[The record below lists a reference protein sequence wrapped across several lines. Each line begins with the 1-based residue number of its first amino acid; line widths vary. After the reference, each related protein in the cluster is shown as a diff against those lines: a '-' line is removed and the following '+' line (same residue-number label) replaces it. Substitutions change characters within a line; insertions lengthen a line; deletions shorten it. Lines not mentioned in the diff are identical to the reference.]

1 MASLPSP
8 RRLAFVLNAAALVS
22 SIAVQAQRGPAPGP
36 GPGGGGGPQPIAGV
50 TVVERQ
56 AFDAGARAFARVY
69 DVAEGLGPV
78 FNDDSCNACHRG
90 GGGSNRRVTRIA
102 RSGADGLDNLTDLG
116 GSLLQDR
123 GIGAARTADGE
134 WTFDGEDVPAEATL
148 VVRRRSQP
156 LFGLG
161 LVDAVADET
170 LDAIAEAQ
178 AASTP
183 EIAGR
188 VARFVDG
195 AGAVVVGRFGWKA
208 QVPSLH
214 RFSSDALLN
223 EMGITNPDA
232 RDEVCPQ
239 GDCDA
244 LRFNPT
250 PALNDDGRDTDAIA
264 DFMVLLATPGRG
276 AITDEAVRGEQ
287 VFQSIGCGTCHQR
300 QLTSGPHAI
309 RALDHVTFEPW
320 SDFLLHDMGPLG
332 DGLAQGAAGPT
343 EMRTAPLWGLRN
355 ETRFLH
361 DGSAATLEQ
370 AIERHGGQGGSS
382 RLRFDALAADA
393 RDALLAFLRS
403 L

>member
-1 MASLPSP
+1 MPSMRVSVRAVLSLSA
-8 RRLAFVLNAAALVS
+8 LALAS
-22 SIAVQAQRGPAPGP
+22 SIAVQAQRGPGP
-36 GPGGGGGPQPIAGV
+36 GPGGGGGPQPIAGL
-50 TVVERQ
+50 TVAERQ
-56 AFDAGARAFARVY
+56 AFDAGARAFARIY

-78 FNDDSCNACHRG
+78 FNDDSCTACHRG

-102 RSGADGLDNLTDLG
+102 RVVDGVIDPLASLG

-123 GIGAARTADGE
+123 GIGAVNTPDGA
-134 WTFDGEDVPAEATL
+134 WTFNGEDVPAEATL
-148 VVRRRSQP
+148 VVRRKSQP

-170 LDAIAEAQ
+170 FDAIADAQ
-178 AASTP
+178 AASSP
-183 EIAGR
+183 EVAGR
-188 VARFVDG
+188 VARVVDG
-195 AGAVVVGRFGWKA
+195 VTGEVVVGRFGWKA
-208 QVPSLH
+208 QVPSLQ

-239 GDCDA
+239 GTCAA

-250 PALNDDGRDTDAIA
+250 PALNDDGRDVDTIA
-264 DFMVLLATPGRG
+264 DFMRLLAPPGRG
-276 AITDEAVRGEQ
+276 ATSDQTTRGEQ
-287 VFQSIGCGTCHQR
+287 LFASIGCATCHQPR
-300 QLTSGPHAI
+300 LTTGAHAV

-320 SDFLLHDMGPLG
+320 SDFLLHDMGPLA

-355 ETRFLH
+355 ETRYLH

-370 AIERHGGQGGSS
+370 AIERHGGQGRAA
-382 RLRFDALAADA
+382 RLRFDALTADA
-393 RDALLAFLRS
+393 RDALLAFLGS

>member
-1 MASLPSP
+1 MASMPSP
-8 RRLAFVLNAAALVS
+8 RRTALVVSAVALAS
-22 SIAVQAQRGPAPGP
+22 SLAVQAQRGPGP
-36 GPGGGGGPQPIAGV
+36 GPGAGNGPQPIAGV
-50 TVVERQ
+50 TVAERQ
-56 AFDAGARAFARVY
+56 AFDAGARAFARIY

-78 FNDDSCNACHRG
+78 FNDESCNACHRG

-102 RSGADGLDNLTDLG
+102 RLGADGIDELTDLG

-123 GIGAARTADGE
+123 GIGAVRTADGDRA
-134 WTFDGEDVPAEATL
+134 FDGETVPDAATL

-161 LVDAVADET
+161 LVDAVAGET
-170 LDAIAEAQ
+170 FDAIAEAQ
-178 AASTP
+178 AAATP
-183 EIAGR
+183 AVAGR
-188 VARFVDG
+188 VARMVDG
-195 AGAVVVGRFGWKA
+195 VTGEVVVGRFGWKA
-208 QVPSLH
+208 QVPSLQ

-232 RDEVCPQ
+232 RSEVCPQ

-264 DFMVLLATPGRG
+264 DFMVLLAPPGRG
-276 AITDEAVRGEQ
+276 AVTDEVTRGEQ
-287 VFQSIGCGTCHQR
+287 LFQSIGCGTCHQR
-300 QLTSGPHAI
+300 QLTTGAHPI
-309 RALDHVTFEPW
+309 RALDRVTFEPW

-332 DGLAQGAAGPT
+332 DGLPQGAAGPS

-370 AIERHGGQGGSS
+370 AIERHGGQGRAS
-382 RLRFDALAADA
+382 RLGFDALADDA
-393 RDALLAFLRS
+393 RSALLAFLGS